1 MIEPRRMKVKV
12 CLVGEAAVGKTSLIR
27 RFVLENFDDK
37 YIQTLGTKVS
47 KKELVSPVSDGTG
60 ELQIDMTI
68 WDIMGQKGFR
78 ELLKEA
84 YFYGARG
91 ILAVCDVTRRK
102 TLDDLDDWI
111 EGVYSV
117 TGKIPIE
124 FLGNKVDLKDNG
136 QITEDDMVQ
145 AARAYDS
152 PFHFTSAKTGV
163 NVETAFQSL
172 AERVAKERYARKVV
186 PDE

>member
-1 MIEPRRMKVKV
+1 I
-12 CLVGEAAVGKTSLIR
+12 GEAAVGKTSLIR
-27 RFVLENFDDK
+27 RFVLDNFDDK
-37 YIQTLGTKVS
+37 YIQTLGPKVS
-47 KKELVSPVSDGTG
+47 KRELASPSPDGTD
-60 ELQIDMTI
+60 ELKIDMTI

-102 TLDDLDDWI
+102 TLDDLDDSI

-124 FLGNKVDLKDNG
+124 FLGNKIDLKEQR
-136 QITEDDMVQ
+136 QITEEEMVQ
-145 AARAYDS
+145 AARTYGTAH
-152 PFHFTSAKTGV
+152 HFTSAKAGD
-163 NVETAFQSL
+163 NLKTAFQSM
-172 AERVAKERYARKVV
+172 AER
-186 PDE
+186 